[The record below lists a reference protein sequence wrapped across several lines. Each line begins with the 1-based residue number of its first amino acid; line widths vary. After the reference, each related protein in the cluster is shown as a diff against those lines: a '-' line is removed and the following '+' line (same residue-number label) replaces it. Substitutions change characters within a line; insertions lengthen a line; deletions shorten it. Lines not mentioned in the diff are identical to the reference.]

1 MSDYPDIKVLEG
13 IKFPNNA
20 WRLKSKSTGAL
31 IGKNNV
37 LVAISRMRK
46 AGMEVPAVQSIIADL
61 YYDAF
66 GEHELQIREVLGKT
80 TKEAMQTR
88 IQTEVEVEAST
99 PPRVEA
105 LPQPECQV

>member
-13 IKFPNNA
+13 IKFPNSN

-37 LVAISRMRK
+37 LVAINRMRK
-46 AGMEVPAVQSIIADL
+46 AGMEIPEVQSTIADL
-61 YYDAF
+61 YFDAF

-80 TKEAMQTR
+80 AKEAMQIR
-88 IQTEVEVEAST
+88 MQVEAETAAVVLPRAENTST
-99 PPRVEA
+99 TD
-105 LPQPECQV
+105 CKI